1 MALCKNC
8 VANLASELLNQKGG
22 CMHLRVVVHVV
33 EQGLRGDGRDAVH
46 LHLDVVVA
54 LGADI
59 LFLKHESRI
68 LRYCWDV

>member
-1 MALCKNC
+1 
-8 VANLASELLNQKGG
+8 
-22 CMHLRVVVHVV
+22 MHLRVVVHVV

-46 LHLDVVVA
+46 LHLDVVVT